1 MSRIRWSFALALVL
15 LAVLGS
21 RPARASTLDANMI
34 KVALHTA
41 TPEEDGFIE
50 RVVVLVDR
58 HKLPLDLVQST
69 FIWARKKPRNKFQYF
84 KRALLYRA
92 AKRGISL

>member
-21 RPARASTLDANMI
+21 RPARASMLDANMM

-58 HKLPLDLVQST
+58 HKLPLDMVQST

-92 AKRGISL
+92 ARRGISL